1 MSHHKEYLHLH
12 FIVILWGF
20 TAILGLL
27 ITMPV
32 LEMVFLRTVIATLA
46 LGLIVHGRKLEMNF
60 SRRELFKVIA
70 TGVLFAGHWLLF
82 FGAAREANASVA
94 LVGYATATFWI
105 SLLEPVIARSR
116 INKMEVV
123 LGIIVMFGI
132 YIIFQS
138 DFNSALGLAMAIGC
152 GFLAGIYAIL
162 NKQFTVK
169 HNHLVLTYLEMFG
182 AAIFIGVFLPIFA
195 LLIKPEYELSIMPTP
210 MDWVYLLILSLVCT
224 VYTISTSIKIMK
236 KLSAYAVSLTLN
248 LEPVYGIILAL
259 LIFGD
264 SEKMQT
270 GFYIGSAII
279 IASVLGYPVANRGK
293 RISV

>member
-1 MSHHKEYLHLH
+1 MSHQKEYLHLH

-32 LEMVFLRTVIATLA
+32 LEMVFLRTIIATVA
-46 LGLIVHGRKLEMNF
+46 LGLIVHLRKLEMKF
-60 SRRELFKVIA
+60 TQGELFKVIA

-82 FGAAREANASVA
+82 FGSAREANASVA
-94 LVGYATATFWI
+94 LIGYATATFWV
-105 SLLEPVIARSR
+105 SLLEPVIVRSK
-116 INKMEVV
+116 INKVDV
-123 LGIIVMFGI
+123 LLGIVVMLGI
-132 YIIFQS
+132 YIIFQT
-138 DFNSALGLAMAIGC
+138 DFGSVLGLAMAVGC

-162 NKQFTVK
+162 NKKFASK

-182 AAIFIGVFLPIFA
+182 AALSLGVFLPIFS
-195 LLIKPEYELSIMPTP
+195 LLIIPDYELSLIPSSL
-210 MDWVYLLILSLVCT
+210 DWVYLLILSLVCT

-264 SEKMQT
+264 SEKMET
-270 GFYIGSAII
+270 GFYVGSAII
-279 IASVLGYPVANRGK
+279 IASVLGYPVANKRN